1 MSVVIA
7 PLCYQDRRYVFAT
20 SRRAVIAQLTR
31 DETARATLLHER
43 HLDMSHVRDAVDKLI
58 EECLP
63 GGVRVATVD
72 GVGDDGGGRPEIQG
86 FVVED
91 PRDESI
97 EFLHLRE
104 TYRELSQ
111 GALAMGVVGALVR
124 GRKDLVLRR
133 RTSPTTLLALLA
145 TGAKVIVRPRFA

>member
-1 MSVVIA
+1 MSVNISW
-7 PLCYQDRRYVFAT
+7 LSYGDRRYVFAT
-20 SRRAVIAQLTR
+20 SRRAFIARLTR
-31 DETARATLLHER
+31 DGTATETLMNES

-86 FVVED
+86 FVAED
-91 PRDESI
+91 PRNDSI

-145 TGAKVIVRPRFA
+145 TGANVVVRPRFA